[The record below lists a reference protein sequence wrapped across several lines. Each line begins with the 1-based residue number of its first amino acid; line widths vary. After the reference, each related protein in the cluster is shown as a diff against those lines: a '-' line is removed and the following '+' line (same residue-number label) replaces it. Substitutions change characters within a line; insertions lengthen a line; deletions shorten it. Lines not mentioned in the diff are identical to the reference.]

1 MRPDTR
7 WKMAPSPSPSRR
19 RRPDA
24 AAGDPDGP
32 ASRGAFVCAASE
44 SCLASSLSSGRL
56 FSRELE
62 AGRCRLSP
70 PSRRGE
76 RAGCRASRSCS
87 LVFRCSKTADGIPT
101 RTPDVLLASS
111 LGPAP
116 RSPSVAPD
124 NSDSASTSSP
134 PSRGDP
140 LLSPR
145 GNSEGE
151 RAPRR
156 RTSESSLHPVCIR
169 DDKRTGTTLNRFL
182 LSALPRTPPHLTS
195 NPAPETAAADSSS
208 LSSSFC
214 WSPRDASPCSRCGVC
229 EAGVDWERSFLSTPS
244 CFLSPASSSSFLSA
258 SFPPPALLPFKP
270 NHGEN
275 VVGTPLCSPERR
287 ATEGDRRGSF
297 AAGRGAERADDRDA
311 PQAHHAVSPA
321 SPREPRCLPERAC
334 SVGEEAPLFP
344 GEECSSRAFS
354 DWVSRLRSAPRASR
368 KTDSYR
374 PRSPSEAHAYAMPS
388 LSSRRRQLRDFP
400 SSHSSSASTS
410 LRRRLLHTVDPTTG
424 TSPPSRMS
432 RSSAPAASSRP
443 LMAPTSSKHF
453 GRGGSRRASPRPAA
467 PLPPSAPRAS
477 AGLASGTRGV
487 ASLDAEASSAR
498 LRGRG
503 SGSLGARRD
512 SKASPT
518 SRLLNFGRGSSP
530 MASPRPSDTARSILL
545 SSSQPPK
552 TGIGRDSFRRNAPTT
567 STLWGAIPGRP
578 TRVSSAGAVGEA
590 PRTSALTGR
599 TQTQDGG
606 RDQGV
611 RVPRVASRRTSY
623 QSSRYTA
630 TVRDPSEESV
640 SSRSPLER
648 EARTTW
654 GDDQESNSDRENSGR
669 PGSRRE
675 PPPFASE
682 DKGRR
687 LRSTRRAGGRRDL
700 EVDEAEA
707 DAFRW
712 SARGSRLLKEREDR
726 EKAES
731 LQRGQRTS
739 RRERETH
746 AAAIAA
752 AAVEGQGE
760 ASLVEDSSDTL
771 LTVQRS
777 RFSGV
782 CKWLQHRFYG
792 RGELERLCGEYSPQE
807 VERVVMQS
815 KALSVEDKQRLIFL
829 TRPSV
834 VQDRHSASFWEQS
847 ASASCVSL
855 DSLRRSSESSYPSRG
870 SGPRGSPRASGTL
883 SKEAR
888 RIPDWESASEET
900 GAPVAFGGTRG
911 LTPGVSTQGLET
923 SGGRDG
929 GPRKRHEGE
938 GDRDAPPGGR
948 NSMGSR
954 GGDIKSE
961 ETPAGWSKDG
971 EKERRKATSLR
982 VKKSGTADHRSF
994 WTSQSSWETRRRRRR
1009 SCSRDKRRLEEEEQT
1024 RAVLAEEDQMRE
1036 TQQTERVWGRDN
1048 EERAVLEECVE
1059 EVQRKKLVRNTG
1071 VFRIGFLRNL
1081 AALRGVTLAIQHLG
1095 SLQQKP
1101 VDSADVRNHEKFS
1114 RLWGLLMPNHRLPG
1128 RICKEWKELGF
1139 QGEDPAT
1146 DFRGCGE
1153 LGLDALVF
1161 LASRFPS
1168 HARSMLEASRHSTY
1182 WYSFAITCINVTSW
1196 LCEWLFQRRAQVI
1209 FFFFTTHTPE
1219 AVELTFYYLFVH
1231 IFTRF
1236 HEFWFLKKPSSIMEF
1251 PFVAGAFKNMCVLP
1265 SSLPACALVSPR
1277 GVCSSDET
1285 REDAWCYTAALTAY
1299 RQSGKQP
1306 ERQNEDA
1313 AREKEAKTQADRE
1326 GSGPVR
1332 SVGAMRKENR
1342 GRVGGAEEETEKESE
1357 QDSDEAGPGAGG
1369 GYRRV
1374 RATKV
1379 QRDGDEKADRALF
1392 SSSRETGSFGPS
1404 GCGGRSEKG
1413 MSLRGESRQE
1423 RGRGDKAQ
1431 AKRGNSQERCH
1442 LRSKDG
1448 WEISD
1453 RKRPAA
1459 ASNSYSLRS
1468 ACARIVGDART
1479 PQESE
1484 PKGGAKNLPSGSP
1497 KTSSLSPKY
1506 TMLKKLRSSP
1516 QSKEAGATSR
1526 LLSSAS
1532 SRCFRGGFSVGGRL
1546 TYRRCQREEAKGSE
1560 GDASAE
1566 EDSEEETEEEEK
1578 GALERERTSDVQAG
1592 PHLGDC
1598 PCCRGWIWSPAHLVL
1613 SPAASSVGGSPRYT
1627 KLRQRLSNRQDR
1639 EEKDREEKDRE
1650 EEREQDNRAAR
1661 GASSFFWRNRSV
1673 KQVRTCLP
1681 RRGDKERSKTLGK
1694 PSNRFKIPKL
1704 SYPNAGPTAE
1714 QRLPT
1719 KPSSASPHFRRL
1731 LSSVVK
1737 KPEGSPKRASKGGRG
1752 EAAKDSG
1759 RQTPYESA
1767 RDEGTPA
1774 AHREQSGSSPSSL
1787 SSDGDGRERGWN
1799 RVGRQRGG
1807 RARGQAGFAFAPK
1820 RDGSSRER
1828 EPATKSKSWR
1838 LYRHLSTSRSSRNRS
1853 LSSRRR
1859 DTEDTNEEEKNSSV
1873 ASGNSVDDRE
1883 SLSSGDDEVDEPGES
1898 KRGYASSHSDRTSSP
1913 WRATEG
1919 GSPSGLGPL
1928 GHTIENPRLLASH
1941 VSYCSLSQGVL
1952 LHSDQHPQ
1960 GFPAPPL
1967 SRMISAPPG
1976 LSSKLSQSDS
1986 SAASASYYAYP
1997 SSSGSKESGPGAP
2010 WGSASAGAVCSAQM
2024 GTRGGGALYS
2034 GPKLGEFTPPKPTG
2048 DSDRASGRKANLSEN
2063 TTHADGALGGPSGAQ
2078 QPLSASLS
2086 GGAAGARQTVSPFLQ
2101 GGRGIASH
2109 SQFSSFSASA
2119 ATAYFTP
2126 VPGHSLQS
2134 ADPQDDCRSLL
2145 SRFASLSSQSFAAAP
2160 PVPFVTHNPPTGIAG
2175 PRSSASSLASAQA
2188 RLHLQRH
2195 TPEAGTP
2202 YMCASPLPPRAKG
2215 PGGPVYASTSPGPKG
2230 PAGGDAVKGRIGGPK
2245 ANGEKREPFDL
2256 LS

>member
-1 MRPDTR
+1 
-7 WKMAPSPSPSRR
+7 MAPSPSPPRC

-24 AAGDPDGP
+24 AAGDPGRP
-32 ASRGAFVCAASE
+32 APPGAFVCSASE
-44 SCLASSLSSGRL
+44 ACLASSLPSGRL

-62 AGRCRLSP
+62 AGGCRLSP
-70 PSRRGE
+70 PTRRGE
-76 RAGCRASRSCS
+76 RAGCKASRSRS
-87 LVFRCSKTADGIPT
+87 LALRCSKTDGTPT
-101 RTPDVLLASS
+101 RTPEVSLSFS
-111 LGPAP
+111 LGTAS
-116 RSPSVAPD
+116 RAPSVAPD
-124 NSDSASTSSP
+124 NSASASTSSP
-134 PSRGDP
+134 PSRGNP
-140 LLSPR
+140 HLSPP
-145 GNSEGE
+145 GNGEKE

-156 RTSESSLHPVCIR
+156 RTSESSLHSVCMR
-169 DDKRTGTTLNRFL
+169 DDKRTGTTLNKFL
-182 LSALPRTPPHLTS
+182 LSALPRTPPHLT
-195 NPAPETAAADSSS
+195 PKLAPETATGDSSS

-214 WSPRDASPCSRCGVC
+214 WSLRDVSPCSRCGVC
-229 EAGVDWERSFLSTPS
+229 EAGADWERSFLSTPS

-258 SFPPPALLPFKP
+258 SFPPPALLPFKR
-270 NHGEN
+270 NYGEN
-275 VVGTPLCSPERR
+275 VVGAPPGSPERH

-297 AAGRGAERADDRDA
+297 AAGRDAERADDQDA
-311 PQAHHAVSPA
+311 PQAHYAASPA
-321 SPREPRCLPERAC
+321 SSREPRCLAVRAC
-334 SVGEEAPLFP
+334 SVGEEAPLVP
-344 GEECSSRAFS
+344 DEECSSRAFS

-368 KTDSYR
+368 QADSYR
-374 PRSPSEAHAYAMPS
+374 SRSPSEAHACAMPS
-388 LSSRRRQLRDFP
+388 LSSRRRQLHDFP
-400 SSHSSSASTS
+400 ASHSSSASTS

-424 TSPPSRMS
+424 TSPPSRTS
-432 RSSAPAASSRP
+432 RSSAPAASAHPS
-443 LMAPTSSKHF
+443 MAPTSSKHV
-453 GRGGSRRASPRPAA
+453 GRGDSGRASPRPAA
-467 PLPPSAPRAS
+467 PLPPAAPRAS

-498 LRGRG
+498 VRGRG
-503 SGSLGARRD
+503 SRSLNARRD

-518 SRLLNFGRGSSP
+518 SRLLNFGRGNSP
-530 MASPRPSDTARSILL
+530 LASPRPSDTARSILL
-545 SSSQPPK
+545 SSSQPSK
-552 TGIGRDSFRRNAPTT
+552 TQIGRESFRRNAPTT

-578 TRVSSAGAVGEA
+578 TRVSSSGALGET
-590 PRTSALTGR
+590 PRASALMTGC
-599 TQTQDGG
+599 TQARDGG

-623 QSSRYTA
+623 QSNRYTA
-630 TVRDPSEESV
+630 TVLDPSEESV
-640 SSRSPLER
+640 SSRSPSLER

-654 GDDQESNSDRENSGR
+654 RDDRESSGDRENSGR
-669 PGSRRE
+669 PGSRRG
-675 PPPFASE
+675 PSPFASE
-682 DKGRR
+682 DKRQR
-687 LRSTRRAGGRRDL
+687 LRSTRRSGGRRDL

-712 SARGSRLLKEREDR
+712 SAQGGRLLNEREDR
-726 EKAES
+726 GKAES
-731 LQRGQRTS
+731 LQRGDRNS

-760 ASLVEDSSDTL
+760 ASLVDDSSDAL
-771 LTVQRS
+771 LAVQRS

-829 TRPSV
+829 TRPSIF
-834 VQDRHSASFWEQS
+834 QDRHSASLWEHS

-870 SGPRGSPRASGTL
+870 SGSRGSPRASGTL

-888 RIPDWESASEET
+888 RLPDWEGAPEET
-900 GAPVAFGGTRG
+900 DAPASFGGTRS

-929 GPRKRHEGE
+929 GPRKRHEG
-938 GDRDAPPGGR
+938 DRDAPREGHD
-948 NSMGSR
+948 SMGRR
-954 GGDIKSE
+954 GGDTSSE

-982 VKKSGTADHRSF
+982 VRKSGTADRRGF
-994 WTSQSSWETRRRRRR
+994 WTSQSSWETRRRRHRSFSREKHRR
-1009 SCSRDKRRLEEEEQT
+1009 EEEEQS
-1024 RAVLAEEDQMRE
+1024 RAVLAEEDRVRE

-1059 EVQRKKLVRNTG
+1059 EVQRKKLVRNTD

-1095 SLQQKP
+1095 GLQQKP

-1168 HARSMLEASRHSTY
+1168 HARNMLEASRHSTY

-1219 AVELTFYYLFVH
+1219 AVELTFHYLFVH

-1251 PFVAGAFKNMCVLP
+1251 PFVAGAFKNACVLP

-1277 GVCSSDET
+1277 GVCSSDEN
-1285 REDAWCYTAALTAY
+1285 REDAWCYTAALKAY
-1299 RQSGKQP
+1299 QQSGKQP
-1306 ERQNEDA
+1306 ERHSEDE
-1313 AREKEAKTQADRE
+1313 AREKEARSRADRE

-1332 SVGAMRKENR
+1332 PVGTMRKENR

-1357 QDSDEAGPGAGG
+1357 QDSDKAGLGAGG
-1369 GYRRV
+1369 GCRRV
-1374 RATKV
+1374 RATKTH
-1379 QRDGDEKADRALF
+1379 RDGDGKGGRGLL
-1392 SSSRETGSFGPS
+1392 SSSPETGSFGPS

-1413 MSLRGESRQE
+1413 MSLRGESRRE
-1423 RGRGDKAQ
+1423 RGRGDKGQ

-1448 WEISD
+1448 WEFSD
-1453 RKRPAA
+1453 RKHPAA
-1459 ASNSYSLRS
+1459 AANSHSLRP
-1468 ACARIVGDART
+1468 ACARIVGDPRA

-1497 KTSSLSPKY
+1497 KTSNVSPKY
-1506 TMLKKLRSSP
+1506 AMLKNLRSSP
-1516 QSKEAGATSR
+1516 QSKETGATSR

-1546 TYRRCQREEAKGSE
+1546 RYRRCQREEAKGSE

-1566 EDSEEETEEEEK
+1566 EDSEEETEEEER
-1578 GALERERTSDVQAG
+1578 GMLERENRSDVQAG

-1613 SPAASSVGGSPRYT
+1613 SPEASSVGGSPRYT
-1627 KLRQRLSNRQDR
+1627 KLRQRLSNRQD
-1639 EEKDREEKDRE
+1639 KEEKDRE
-1650 EEREQDNRAAR
+1650 EEREEDNRAAR
-1661 GASSFFWRNRSV
+1661 GGSSFFWRNRSV
-1673 KQVRTCLP
+1673 KHVRSCLP
-1681 RRGDKERSKTLGK
+1681 RRGDKERSKTPGK

-1704 SYPNAGPTAE
+1704 SYPNARSTAE

-1731 LSSVVK
+1731 LPSVVK
-1737 KPEGSPKRASKGGRG
+1737 KPEGSPKRASEAGRR
-1752 EAAKDSG
+1752 EAVKDSG
-1759 RQTPYESA
+1759 GETPYESA

-1774 AHREQSGSSPSSL
+1774 AHRQQSGSSPSSL
-1787 SSDGDGRERGWN
+1787 SSDGDGRDRGWN
-1799 RVGRQRGG
+1799 RVGRERGG

-1859 DTEDTNEEEKNSSV
+1859 DTEDTNEEERNSSV
-1873 ASGNSVDDRE
+1873 AFGNSVDDRE
-1883 SLSSGDDEVDEPGES
+1883 SVSSGDDEGDERGGF
-1898 KRGYASSHSDRTSSP
+1898 KRGSAFSHSDRTSSP
-1913 WRATEG
+1913 WRESEG
-1919 GSPSGLGPL
+1919 GSPSGRGPL
-1928 GHTIENPRLLASH
+1928 GHTLENQRLPGNHA
-1941 VSYCSLSQGVL
+1941 SYCSLSHGVL
-1952 LHSDQHPQ
+1952 LHSDQHLR
-1960 GFPAPPL
+1960 GLPAPPL
-1967 SRMISAPPG
+1967 SRVISAPQG
-1976 LSSKLSQSDS
+1976 LSPNVSQSGS

-1997 SSSGSKESGPGAP
+1997 SSSGSRESGPGAP
-2010 WGSASAGAVCSAQM
+2010 WGSASPGAVCSAQV

-2034 GPKLGEFTPPKPTG
+2034 GPKLGDFTPPKPTG
-2048 DSDRASGRKANLSEN
+2048 DSDRPSGRKANLSEN

-2086 GGAAGARQTVSPFLQ
+2086 GGAAGARHTVSPFLQ

-2126 VPGHSLQS
+2126 VPGRSLQS

-2145 SRFASLSSQSFAAAP
+2145 SRFASLSSQSFSAAP
-2160 PVPFVTHNPPTGIAG
+2160 PVPFVSHNPPTGITG
-2175 PRSSASSLASAQA
+2175 PRSSASSLASSQA

-2202 YMCASPLPPRAKG
+2202 YMCPSPLPPRATG
-2215 PGGPVYASTSPGPKG
+2215 PGGPVHASTSPGPKG

-2245 ANGEKREPFDL
+2245 TNGEKREPFDL